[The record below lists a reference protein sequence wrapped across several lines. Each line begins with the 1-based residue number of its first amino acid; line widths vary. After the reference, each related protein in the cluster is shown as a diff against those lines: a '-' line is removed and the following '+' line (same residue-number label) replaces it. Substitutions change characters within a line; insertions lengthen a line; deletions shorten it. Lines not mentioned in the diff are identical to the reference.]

1 MDWMD
6 FGMSLA
12 NQFFTYSIGTDSFY
26 NSQEQYYHKRL
37 LKLYSARN
45 NYKEETPKD
54 KRKQKKKVKKY
65 KWREESKSWKKKAF
79 NKIIAKEKEKLSEL
93 LDERL
98 QDHTPRQLRP
108 ETLNTKNVVSLFE
121 SSLTRALKLK
131 PNELTE
137 DIIIVNV
144 FFFQVFKNIV
154 LDGFLYNGEKYIF
167 LTASAG
173 QIRTKKAV
181 FIKESAYKRVQNRV
195 TCGLSIEDINHHSG
209 CNPNKY
215 LAYLALNNSATD
227 VWEDFDIDKAIVV
240 DDFETNVPGLVDYI
254 NDITYE
260 IERKNMGVTIPHMD
274 GCGIM
279 LDKKT
284 RMVRG
289 PWFKGLL
296 VTFPFDEF
304 IREKCGGE
312 ATVCD
317 IYGNEH
323 QIIAEGIRYIFTKS
337 QFKMAKYYDSWE
349 CYKAKFKNYGCEFCY
364 CNVEEDYI
372 PKARINYQMLQTL
385 TDMTDDEI
393 AKITKQTVEEIE
405 SVGSNYQTTM
415 KLLGATDYNTNKS
428 YFQDALMIYPELF
441 KDAYSRD
448 VLKQTKKS
456 LVKQA
461 KAGRLRVNG
470 HYTFLS
476 PDLYAFC
483 EWLFLGEQNPKGLL
497 EDGQVYCRDYRNG
510 DELACLRSPH
520 LYREWPIRNNV
531 RNEELDKWFG
541 MTKCVYTS
549 CHDTISRILQFDND
563 GDKCLVIKDR
573 VLTKIAKRNMQNIVP
588 LYYEMK
594 KAKGSKLSNQAI
606 YDGMVKAFT
615 CGNVGPV
622 SNNVTKIWNHNEITP
637 QEIKA
642 IKWLCMESNFTID
655 SAKTLYMPT
664 RPKEI
669 DKIIKS
675 YTKANVPHFFQ
686 FAKDKLE
693 SQTEPPNT
701 SPMNR
706 LCLSIPDKK
715 IRYCKTIGKFD
726 YRVLMNQS
734 VGFDIKEDSEIIERY
749 KYYNNNFDNLF
760 SKDDTK
766 YIDQSDYY
774 APLYVRQKIL
784 EENDNELDYIVN
796 TLVLYYYT
804 IKKDSSK
811 RLLWDCFGDVIVKN
825 IKANATGKVC
835 PICGRRFE
843 PKRGQQDIYCSD
855 DCYVEGNRQKARER
869 KSLAVQTLEPVV
881 SQ

>member
-1 MDWMD
+1 
-6 FGMSLA
+6 MSLSHQIFA
-12 NQFFTYSIGTDSFY
+12 YSVGTDSFY
-26 NSQEQYYHKRL
+26 EPQEQYYHKRL
-37 LKLYSARN
+37 LKLYKARN
-45 NYKEETPKD
+45 DYKKELKKQLQD
-54 KRKQKKKVKKY
+54 KWWQESK
-65 KWREESKSWKKKAF
+65 KWRKSAI
-79 NKIIAKEKEKLSEL
+79 NRVLVKEKSKLSEI
-93 LDERL
+93 LDKRTEDR
-98 QDHTPRQLRP
+98 TPRQLNP
-108 ETLNTKNVVSLFE
+108 EALNTKNVISLFE

-131 PNELTE
+131 TNELT
-137 DIIIVNV
+137 DLIMIVNV
-144 FFFQVFKNIV
+144 YFFQVFKNIV
-154 LDGFLYNGEKYIF
+154 LDGFMYNGEKYIF

-173 QIRTKKAV
+173 QIRTKRAV
-181 FIKESAYKRVQNRV
+181 FIKESAYAKVKDRL
-195 TCGLSIEDINHHSG
+195 TCGLDFDEINYAG
-209 CNPNKY
+209 GVNPNKY

-240 DDFETNVPGLVDYI
+240 DDFETDVPGLVDYI
-254 NDITYE
+254 SDITYE
-260 IERKNMGVTIPHMD
+260 IERKQMGVTIPHMD

-279 LDKKT
+279 LGEKT

-323 QIIAEGIRYIFTKS
+323 QIIAEGIKYIFTKS

-364 CNVEEDYI
+364 CNIEEDYI

-385 TDMTDDEI
+385 TDMTDEEI
-393 AKITKQTVEEIE
+393 DRIIKQTVDEIE
-405 SVGSNYQTTM
+405 TIGSNYQTTM
-415 KLLGATDYNTNKS
+415 RLLGATDYNIDKS
-428 YFQDALMIYPELF
+428 YFQDALTIYPELF
-441 KDAYSRD
+441 KDQYSRD

-456 LVKQA
+456 LIKQA

-483 EWLFLGEQNPKGLL
+483 EWLFLGGQNPKGLL
-497 EDGQVYCRDYRNG
+497 EDGQVYCRDYHDG

-549 CHDTISRILQFDND
+549 CHDTISRILQFDVD
-563 GDKCLVIKDR
+563 GDKTLVIKDR
-573 VLTKIAKRNMQNIVP
+573 TLTKIAKRNMRDIVP

-594 KAKGSKLSNQAI
+594 KAKGGPLSNEAL
-606 YDGMVKAFT
+606 YDGMTKAFT
-615 CGNVGPV
+615 CGNIGPV
-622 SNNVTKIWNHNEITP
+622 SNNVTKIWNHDKITP
-637 QEIKA
+637 QEVKV

-675 YTKANVPHFFQ
+675 YTKAKVPYFFQ
-686 FAKDKLE
+686 FAKDKLP
-693 SQTEPPNT
+693 SQVEQPNQ
-701 SPMNR
+701 SAMNR

-726 YRVLMNQS
+726 YRMLMNQD
-734 VGFDIKEDSEIIERY
+734 VGFDIREDSKIIEWY
-749 KYYNNNFDNLF
+749 KYYNTHQNYLF
-760 SKDDTK
+760 KTDDENHANQEELFMFS
-766 YIDQSDYY
+766 YIR
-774 APLYVRQKIL
+774 AKIL
-784 EENDNELDYIVN
+784 EETGADLDYIVN
-796 TLVLYYYT
+796 TLVAYLYT
-804 IKKDSSK
+804 VQKIGTKKM
-811 RLLWDCFGDVIVKN
+811 LWACFGDTIV
-825 IKANATGKVC
+825 ANLKTNVRDKVC

-843 PKRGQQDIYCSD
+843 PSVHNQVCCSVECAHTMDIQKKRKNRLSVKPKTAETLDI
-855 DCYVEGNRQKARER
+855 
-869 KSLAVQTLEPVV
+869 
-881 SQ
+881 